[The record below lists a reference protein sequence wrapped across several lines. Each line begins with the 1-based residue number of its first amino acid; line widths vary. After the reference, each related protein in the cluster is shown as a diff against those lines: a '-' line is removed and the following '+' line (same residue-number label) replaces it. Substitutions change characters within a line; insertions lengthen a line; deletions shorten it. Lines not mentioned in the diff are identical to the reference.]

1 IPLTAGW
8 LTRRSYIN
16 SHGEDAF
23 NKFVSKFDNI
33 TTVGLLLTLVI
44 IFSFQG
50 RVIINNPTDILLI
63 SIPLTIQTILI
74 FGVGYL
80 WSWGWKLPHDIAA
93 PAGMIGAS
101 NFFELAVAVAIS
113 LFGLK

>member
-1 IPLTAGW
+1 MAFLLGVSGIAIPWDTLIISVVLFVVIPLTAGW

-63 SIPLTIQTILI
+63 AIPLTIQTILI

-80 WSWGWKLPHDIAA
+80 WSWG
-93 PAGMIGAS
+93 
-101 NFFELAVAVAIS
+101 
-113 LFGLK
+113 